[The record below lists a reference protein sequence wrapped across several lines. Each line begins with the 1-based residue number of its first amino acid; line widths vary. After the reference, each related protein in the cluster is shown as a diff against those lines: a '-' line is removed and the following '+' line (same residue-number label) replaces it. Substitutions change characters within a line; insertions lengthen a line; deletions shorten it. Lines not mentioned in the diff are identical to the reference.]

1 MTERFTGHGAE
12 WRDANLSAGEA
23 KIATSWV
30 EMKVDKRS
38 MLTQKD
44 RVKDVRDA
52 MWQLEKEGEIV
63 VHRIDDGHAPVMVK
77 TLYGWDKKIPTQR
90 LWHHK
95 SCGQCGNIPGYP
107 ASLLWLMNRME
118 VEYLDETDQTSC
130 TAWNYHGSGIGNLE
144 SLAAVFLRNFHQAY
158 VAAKAQGLPE
168 AYYYPLVHCGTS
180 FGNYKEVRNYLM
192 HSAKLRESVKKILG
206 KLGRLVDGK
215 LLIPEEIVHYSEWL
229 HVMRD
234 RIASMREVD
243 CSGIRATIH
252 PACHVYKMVPE
263 DAIYDDTIMGGNRL
277 AVSTGLMQTLGAQV
291 IDYSTWYDCCGFGF
305 RHIIS
310 EREFTRSFAIDR
322 KILIRS
328 SRLAPRHT
336 PVHHRPQLA
345 TVEMRQH
352 VAHESLHQLGPL
364 LRTAAPHRGAHHG
377 EPLAQHPSQV
387 DPVGHPTGEGAEHH
401 QATAM
406 PKQRQVGVEILGAQR
421 VDDHMHR
428 TTDLAHPV
436 GVGSKD
442 SVLHPQFT
450 RTRNLVGS
458 A

>member
-1 MTERFTGHGAE
+1 MTERLTGHGPE
-12 WRDANLSAGEA
+12 WRDANLSPAEA

-30 EMKVDKRS
+30 ELKIDKRA

-44 RVKDVRDA
+44 RVEDVRDL
-52 MWQLEKEGEIV
+52 MWQLEKDGEIV
-63 VHRIDDGHAPVMVK
+63 VHRVSDEHRPMMVK
-77 TLYGWDKKIPTQR
+77 TLYGWDKKIPTTR

-107 ASLLWLMNRME
+107 ASLLWLMNRMG

-180 FGNYKEVRNYLM
+180 FGNYKEVRAYLLR
-192 HSAKLRESVKKILG
+192 SAKLRERVKAILG

-215 LLIPEEIVHYSEWL
+215 LLIPEEVVHYSEWL
-229 HVMRD
+229 HVMRE
-234 RIASMREVD
+234 RIAQMRTID
-243 CSGIRATIH
+243 CSHVRSVIH

-263 DAIYDDTIMGGNRL
+263 DAIYDDAILGGNRL
-277 AVSTGLMQTLGAQV
+277 ANSTGLMQSLGSQV

-322 KILIRS
+322 KVKVAVEEARADVMIGHDTGCITTLDKNQWIGKAAGKAVEVAV
-328 SRLAPRHT
+328 LADC
-336 PVHHRPQLA
+336 QF
-345 TVEMRQH
+345 
-352 VAHESLHQLGPL
+352 
-364 LRTAAPHRGAHHG
+364 AALVCGAHPYKIVQSHWHASPTETLMEKLG
-377 EPLAQHPSQV
+377 IDWEASKAEFVAYLEEIKAGKQENLYDPRRMVTSGPGFIPLKAVQ
-387 DPVGHPTGEGAEHH
+387 
-401 QATAM
+401 
-406 PKQRQVGVEILGAQR
+406 
-421 VDDHMHR
+421 
-428 TTDLAHPV
+428 
-436 GVGSKD
+436 
-442 SVLHPQFT
+442 
-450 RTRNLVGS
+450 
-458 A
+458 